1 MSAQLRQPSLPQG
14 AIAMEA
20 TTPIAG
26 RCLYCYNHKGGG
38 NRNAILGLLR
48 WCVLAPIYQQDEDVY
63 SKLYLALLN
72 SISEIPKTNPPR
84 AINVQHLSA
93 IVHPLYAFSH
103 EVKPHDLQLA
113 IDRFAQAIQVALS
126 VNAVYGHL
134 DDLFKLIQLNLPFN
148 KLMSIVV
155 GKFKQA
161 KSGTIIIV

>member
-1 MSAQLRQPSLPQG
+1 M
-14 AIAMEA
+14 
-20 TTPIAG
+20 
-26 RCLYCYNHKGGG
+26 
-38 NRNAILGLLR
+38 LR
-48 WCVLAPIYQQDEDVY
+48 WCVLAPIHQQDEDVY

-93 IVHPLYAFSH
+93 IVHHLYAFTQ
-103 EVKPHDLQLA
+103 EVKPSDLQLA

-155 GKFKQA
+155 GKFKQGKPGA
-161 KSGTIIIV
+161 IIIV